1 MSYIDDHKIPGEA
14 SLTWNGTVYWPVTE
28 WRVSSSGINGD
39 SKRCAAVRF
48 LMSANSAE
56 GNNHIIAQYTAY
68 TQTGSIYSNGYYMI
82 RRLNS
87 KVTSYNSEVPV
98 SVNSFVTTMDK
109 NIRYYQW
116 SQQTVTDGHLIWV
129 NAPYIV
135 RDLGSG
141 LGAGVSVT
149 APTFYVADSEVQNG
163 VYPQTSVSA
172 TYTTPQ
178 TTYAITY
185 NANGGSG
192 TTEAQAKVKD
202 VDILLQ
208 ACGFTRTDYH
218 FLYWNTA
225 ADGSGTSYQAGA
237 TYSTNAPLNLYAIWE
252 ADYVAPYFTNTPTV
266 VRCNASGTP
275 TDSGTNIYVSFGYAA
290 DPTVTNPKTG
300 ITKKLEYLV
309 NSTWTTVPLTS
320 TDSGSVY
327 TGHSTNNVFL
337 ATSSY
342 NVRITIS
349 GTANGRTYSNVFT
362 TFVSTE
368 ISLIDLYRNES
379 VGIGGPAPESTPTGS
394 DGVFNIG
401 ASWDLQMTLANGTT
415 DTALTNAISTAGYSG
430 VYNSTDNLSVKKLL
444 AQLVADASSP
454 SSSLTCI
461 ENSGGVQLSSYG
473 LELGTG
479 TWPANGGWGWR
490 EEKWS
495 DGRLTVYFWK
505 WFATSNSGWQQ
516 LWTNLEYP
524 TDSTAFID
532 TPTPF
537 TSLVDNAMSIQGAAM
552 LKLTSIRTSSNTTGF
567 KMTYYNSAANT
578 NAKTLVIVQLAG
590 HWA

>member
-192 TTEAQAKVKD
+192 TTEAQSKVKD

-275 TDSGTNIYVSFGYAA
+275 TDSGTNIYLSFGYAA

-337 ATSSY
+337 TTSSY

-379 VGIGGPAPESTPTGS
+379 VGVGGPAPESTPSGS
-394 DGVFNIG
+394 SGVLNLG
-401 ASWDLQMTLANGTT
+401 GSWDLQMTLASGSTT
-415 DTALTNAISTAGYSG
+415 DSALTSAISTAGYTG
-430 VYNSTDNLSVKKLL
+430 VYNSADNLSVKKLL
-444 AQLVADASSP
+444 AQLVTDASSP
-454 SSSLTCI
+454 SSGLTCT
-461 ENSGGVQLSSYG
+461 ENSGGQTLATCMTYPS
-473 LELGTG
+473 
-479 TWPANGGWGWR
+479 AGWGWR

-495 DGRLTVYFWK
+495 DGRLTLYIWAWYTLSATTSYKTLNWPTDATAFVDFPAPSVAACSTGQNQDAIAIS
-505 WFATSNSGWQQ
+505 FATLTVGSNIVLG
-516 LWTNLEYP
+516 
-524 TDSTAFID
+524 
-532 TPTPF
+532 
-537 TSLVDNAMSIQGAAM
+537 VR
-552 LKLTSIRTSSNTTGF
+552 RT
-567 KMTYYNSAANT
+567 NSAARVVPVV
-578 NAKTLVIVQLAG
+578 TLHG